1 MSSGAHQYPEPNQG
15 LDFVTDSCQK
25 FCNLV
30 HTCYLL
36 ADTASLFDSQNQLKS
51 GEYGMR
57 RKRKTMV
64 LQHPLARYD
73 LIRIDTPHFNQT
85 L

>member
-1 MSSGAHQYPEPNQG
+1 
-15 LDFVTDSCQK
+15 
-25 FCNLV
+25 
-30 HTCYLL
+30 
-36 ADTASLFDSQNQLKS
+36 
-51 GEYGMR
+51 MR

-73 LIRIDTPHFNQT
+73 LIRNDTPHFNQT